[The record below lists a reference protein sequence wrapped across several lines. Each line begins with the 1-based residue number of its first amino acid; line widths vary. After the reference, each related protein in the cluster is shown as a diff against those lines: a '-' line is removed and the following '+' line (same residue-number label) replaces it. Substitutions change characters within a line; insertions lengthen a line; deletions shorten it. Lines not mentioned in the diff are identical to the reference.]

1 MGKVIK
7 SVIFLQN
14 RPHKAGAQTCLW
26 RLLTQPAI
34 RELWHPVV
42 VCSSHGWLVEACRE
56 QGISVIIEPFPSS
69 RSLLARAYGN
79 GAFARRVA
87 ARLHQLGMNP
97 LMVQGNDYAEGL
109 LTRAL
114 ARQLRVPSAIFLRSS
129 GMQRNDYFKYQCH
142 QCDWMAAIGTTLQ
155 QQVTGW
161 DPGRAVHVF
170 HDGVLPQ
177 EILPPQAVAGTVQ
190 RLLVIGSSAPQKGW
204 RDVITALQRLQA
216 QAWWHEQDWSIDF
229 IGASPDHDTDRHD
242 LAQLNHCRIR
252 FLGRVNEFAALVRRY
267 DLVINPSRQETFGMA
282 AVEVLACGVPL
293 ISSRSG
299 IIEQVIE
306 DSRYLYQAGNAPA
319 LAEVLADILAHWPD
333 HALDVAL
340 CQKNILNLFLIDHT
354 VFFVTQHYRS
364 LITQFSETRGS

>member
-1 MGKVIK
+1 MIK
-7 SVIFLQN
+7 SVIFIQN

-34 RELWHPVV
+34 RDPWHPVV
-42 VCSSHGWLVEACRE
+42 VCSSHGWLVEACME
-56 QGISVIIEPFPSS
+56 QGIPVIVEPFPSS
-69 RSLLARAYGN
+69 RSLMARVYGN
-79 GAFARRVA
+79 RAFARRVA
-87 ARLHQLGMNP
+87 SRLHQLGIDA

-109 LTRAL
+109 LTRSL
-114 ARQLRVPSAIFLRSS
+114 AQQLNVPSAVFLRSS

-142 QCDWMAAIGTTLQ
+142 RCDWIASIGTTLQ
-155 QQVTGW
+155 QQLAGW

-204 RDVITALQRLQA
+204 RDVITALQQLQTR
-216 QAWWHEQDWSIDF
+216 AWWHEQDWSIDF
-229 IGASPDHDTDRHD
+229 TGDCPDHDTDRHD
-242 LAQLNHCRIR
+242 LAQLKNCRIR
-252 FLGRVNEFAALVRRY
+252 FLGRVNAFADLVRRY

-293 ISSRSG
+293 VSSRSG
-299 IIEQVIE
+299 IIEQIIE
-306 DSRYLYQAGNAPA
+306 DSRYLYRAGDASA
-319 LAEVLADILAHWPD
+319 LAEVLADILSRWPE

-340 CQKNILNLFLIDHT
+340 CQKNILNLFLI
-354 VFFVTQHYRS
+354 
-364 LITQFSETRGS
+364 